1 MTTLHTPLCDYLGI
15 DVPIIQAGM
24 GRGTGSTTSPALVAA
39 VSEAGGLGCLGATGW
54 DPEEIR
60 EKIREV
66 RALTARPF
74 GVDLLLPASLA
85 DADVPRDD
93 VRALVRRDHPA
104 HARFMESLYERFA
117 VDPSFK
123 HPQHWALS
131 PTLMRQQADVVLD
144 CCDNFQTRQA
154 INAACVQHRVP
165 LVSGAAIGMDGQIA
179 VYDPRDP
186 DAPCYACVF
195 APSAPPEE
203 ARCATMGVLAPL
215 VGVIGAMQAVEALK
229 LLARMGTSLSGFLLM
244 LDARNMEWTRL
255 RVQKNPACTV
265 CGAKH

>member
-1 MTTLHTPLCDYLGI
+1 LPDADLLRYARHLLLDDMGVQGQRGI
-15 DVPIIQAGM
+15 LQSRALIIG
-24 GRGTGSTTSPALVAA
+24 
-39 VSEAGGLGCLGATGW
+39 AGGLGSPVAMYLACSGVGSITIV
-54 DPEEIR
+54 DDD
-60 EKIREV
+60 
-66 RALTARPF
+66 T
-74 GVDLLLPASLA
+74 VDLTNLQRQIMHSTASLGQPKVQSA
-85 DADVPRDD
+85 QTMLAALNPAVQVQALQTRADVQ
-93 VRALVRRDHPA
+93 VLQTLVA
-104 HARFMESLYERFA
+104 
-117 VDPSFK
+117 K
-123 HPQHWALS
+123 
-131 PTLMRQQADVVLD
+131 ADVVLD

-186 DAPCYACVF
+186 NAPCYACVF

-229 LLARMGTSLSGFLLM
+229 LLAQMGTSLSGFLMM
-244 LDARNMEWTRL
+244 LDARSMEWTRL

-265 CGAKH
+265 CGSKH

>member
-1 MTTLHTPLCDYLGI
+1 MAEPDLPDADLLRYSRHLLLDDMGVQGQRRVLKSRAL
-15 DVPIIQAGM
+15 IIG
-24 GRGTGSTTSPALVAA
+24 
-39 VSEAGGLGCLGATGW
+39 AGGLGSPVAMYLACSGVGSITIV
-54 DPEEIR
+54 DDD
-60 EKIREV
+60 
-66 RALTARPF
+66 T
-74 GVDLLLPASLA
+74 VDLTNLQRQIMHSTASLGQPKVQSAQTMLAALNPAVQVHALQTRA
-85 DADVPRDD
+85 DIQMLQT
-93 VRALVRRDHPA
+93 LVA
-104 HARFMESLYERFA
+104 
-117 VDPSFK
+117 
-123 HPQHWALS
+123 
-131 PTLMRQQADVVLD
+131 QADVVLD

-195 APSAPPEE
+195 APSASPEE

-229 LLARMGTSLSGFLLM
+229 LLARMGTSLSGFLMM

>member
-1 MTTLHTPLCDYLGI
+1 MAEPDLPDADLLRYARHLLLDDIGVTGQRRILQSRAL
-15 DVPIIQAGM
+15 IIG
-24 GRGTGSTTSPALVAA
+24 
-39 VSEAGGLGCLGATGW
+39 AGGLGSPVAMY
-54 DPEEIR
+54 
-60 EKIREV
+60 
-66 RALTARPF
+66 LTCS
-74 GVDLLLPASLA
+74 GVGHLTIVDDDTVDLTNLQRQIMHRTASLGQSKVQSAQTMLAALNPAVQVQALQTRA
-85 DADVPRDD
+85 DIQM
-93 VRALVRRDHPA
+93 L
-104 HARFMESLYERFA
+104 
-117 VDPSFK
+117 
-123 HPQHWALS
+123 
-131 PTLMRQQADVVLD
+131 PTLVAQADVVLD

-195 APSAPPEE
+195 APGAPPEE

-229 LLARMGTSLSGFLLM
+229 LLAQTGTSLSGFLMM
-244 LDARNMEWTRL
+244 LDARSLEWTRL
-255 RVQKNPACTV
+255 QVQKNPACTV

>member
-1 MTTLHTPLCDYLGI
+1 MAEPDLPDADLLRYSRHLLLDDMGVEGQRRILQSRAL
-15 DVPIIQAGM
+15 IIG
-24 GRGTGSTTSPALVAA
+24 
-39 VSEAGGLGCLGATGW
+39 AGGLGSPVAMYLACSGVGS
-54 DPEEIR
+54 
-60 EKIREV
+60 
-66 RALTARPF
+66 LTIVDDDT
-74 GVDLLLPASLA
+74 VDLTNLQRQIMHSTASLGQPKVQSA
-85 DADVPRDD
+85 QTMLAALNPAVQVQALQTRADVQ
-93 VRALVRRDHPA
+93 VLQTLVA
-104 HARFMESLYERFA
+104 
-117 VDPSFK
+117 
-123 HPQHWALS
+123 
-131 PTLMRQQADVVLD
+131 QADVVLD

-229 LLARMGTSLSGFLLM
+229 LLAQMGTSLSGFLLM
-244 LDARNMEWTRL
+244 LDARSMEWTRL

-265 CGAKH
+265 CGSKH

>member
-1 MTTLHTPLCDYLGI
+1 VAEPDLPDADLLRYSRHLLLDDMGVEGQRRILQSRAL
-15 DVPIIQAGM
+15 IIG
-24 GRGTGSTTSPALVAA
+24 
-39 VSEAGGLGCLGATGW
+39 AGGLGSPVAMYLACSGVGS
-54 DPEEIR
+54 
-60 EKIREV
+60 
-66 RALTARPF
+66 LTIVDDDT
-74 GVDLLLPASLA
+74 VDLTNLQRQIMHSTASLGQPKVQSA
-85 DADVPRDD
+85 QTMLAALNPAVQVQALQTRADVQ
-93 VRALVRRDHPA
+93 VLQTLVA
-104 HARFMESLYERFA
+104 
-117 VDPSFK
+117 
-123 HPQHWALS
+123 
-131 PTLMRQQADVVLD
+131 QADVVLD

-229 LLARMGTSLSGFLLM
+229 LLAQMGTSLSGFLLM
-244 LDARNMEWTRL
+244 LDARSMEWTRL

-265 CGAKH
+265 CGSKH

>member
-1 MTTLHTPLCDYLGI
+1 MTEPDLPDADLLRYSRHLLLDDMGVQGQRRILQSRAL
-15 DVPIIQAGM
+15 IIG
-24 GRGTGSTTSPALVAA
+24 
-39 VSEAGGLGCLGATGW
+39 AGGLGSPVAMY
-54 DPEEIR
+54 
-60 EKIREV
+60 
-66 RALTARPF
+66 LTCS
-74 GVDLLLPASLA
+74 GVGHLTIVDDDTVDLTNLQRQIMHSTERIGQPKVQSAQTMLAALNPAVQVQALQLR
-85 DADVPRDD
+85 ADVQ
-93 VRALVRRDHPA
+93 VLQTLVA
-104 HARFMESLYERFA
+104 
-117 VDPSFK
+117 
-123 HPQHWALS
+123 
-131 PTLMRQQADVVLD
+131 QADVVLD

-186 DAPCYACVF
+186 NAPCYACVF
-195 APSAPPEE
+195 APGAPPEE